1 MTMQMKNS
9 RKPVAAAVTLLAA
22 AFFAQGAQAESW
34 KFALEEVDGSVQD
47 AYAEEFKKRIE
58 ERTNGEVT
66 VQIYP
71 YGTLGTSQDIAE
83 MTGQGVLKLA
93 NASPGH
99 LGGLIK
105 EMNVF
110 NIPYLLSQDNQV
122 NKDVLTDSE
131 CIYGKLEDEFH
142 SKGLELLTMYPEGDM
157 VWTTQKPVRK
167 PSDLNGVKMR
177 TMTSP
182 LLVSAYEAFGAEP
195 TPMPYGEVYGGLQLG
210 QIDAQVNP
218 IFAIEEMKFY
228 EVTDYMIWAGQQQ
241 FTTTVVGN
249 RDWYAS
255 LSDERQQMLDDVVDS
270 MADYIFNKQAEYN
283 EQRLENIKQAKPD
296 MEMIRLSEDERAV
309 FREASMGVRD
319 KFVEMTGESGKDVM
333 QCLAREFGTAR

>member
-1 MTMQMKNS
+1 MRTNRI
-9 RKPVAAAVTLLAA
+9 RKPIALVATLFAA
-22 AFFAQGAQAESW
+22 AFVAQAAQAATW

-58 ERTNGEVT
+58 ERSDGEVT

-71 YGTLGTSQDIAE
+71 YGTLGTSGDIAE

-99 LGGLIK
+99 LGSLIP

-122 NKDVLTDSE
+122 NKQVLSGSE

-142 SKGLELLTMYPEGDM
+142 SKGLELLTMYPEGQM
-157 VWTTQKPVRK
+157 VWTTQKPIRK
-167 PSDLNGVKMR
+167 PSDFSGVKMR
-177 TMTSP
+177 VMTSP
-182 LLVSAYEAFGAEP
+182 LLVKAYEAFGANP

-228 EVTDYMIWAGQQQ
+228 EVTEYMIWAGQQQ

-249 RDWYAS
+249 RDWYAG
-255 LSDERQQMLDDVVDS
+255 LSDERRQMLDSVVDGMS
-270 MADYIFNKQAEYN
+270 DYIFEKQAEYN
-283 EQRLENIKQAKPD
+283 ETRLENIKQAKPD
-296 MEMIRLSEDERAV
+296 MEMIRLNEDERAR
-309 FREASMGVRD
+309 FREASMQVRE
-319 KFVEMTGESGKDVM
+319 KFVEMTGGQGEEVM
-333 QCLAREFGTAR
+333 QCLAEEFGTAM

>member
-1 MTMQMKNS
+1 MQMKNS
-9 RKPVAAAVTLLAA
+9 RKPIAAVVTLLAA
-22 AFFAQGAQAESW
+22 TFFAQGAQAESW

-58 ERTNGEVT
+58 ERTNGDVT

-122 NKDVLTDSE
+122 NKDVLTDSQ
-131 CIYGKLEDEFH
+131 CIYGNLEDEFH

-241 FTTTVVGN
+241 FTTTVVSN

-255 LSDERQQMLDDVVDS
+255 LSDDRRQMLDEVVDS
-270 MADYIFNKQAEYN
+270 MADYIFNKQAQYN
-283 EQRLENIKQAKPD
+283 EERLEAIKQAKPG
-296 MEMIRLSEDERAV
+296 MEMIRLSEDERKP
-309 FREASMGVRD
+309 FLEASMGVRD
-319 KFVEMTGESGKDVM
+319 QFVEMTGDSGEEVL

>member
-1 MTMQMKNS
+1 MMMQKINS
-9 RKPVAAAVTLLAA
+9 RKSVAATVTLLAA
-22 AFFAQGAQAESW
+22 AFFAQGAQAEAW

-47 AYAEEFKKRIE
+47 AYAEEFKRRVE

-83 MTGQGVLKLA
+83 MVGQGVLRLA

-99 LGGLIK
+99 LGSLIP

-110 NIPYLLSQDNQV
+110 NIPYLLSQNNQV
-122 NKDVLTDSE
+122 NKDVLTDSK
-131 CIYGKLEDEFH
+131 CIYGKLQDEFH
-142 SKGLELLTMYPEGDM
+142 SKGLQLLTMYPEGDM
-157 VWTTQKPVRK
+157 VWTTQKPIRS
-167 PSDLNGVKMR
+167 PEDFSGVKMR

-228 EVTDYMIWAGQQQ
+228 EVTDYMVWAGQQQ

-249 RDWYAS
+249 RDWYAG
-255 LSDERQQMLDDVVDS
+255 LSDDRKQMLDDVIAG
-270 MADYIFNKQAEYN
+270 MADYIFKKQAQYN
-283 EQRLENIKQAKPD
+283 DERLEAIKEAKPS
-296 MEMIRLSEDERAV
+296 MEMIRLSEEERQP
-309 FREASMGVRD
+309 FREASMQVRE
-319 KFVEMTGESGKDVM
+319 KFVEMTGQEGKEVL
-333 QCLAREFGTAR
+333 QCLAEQFGTAR

>member
-1 MTMQMKNS
+1 MIHI
-9 RKPVAAAVTLLAA
+9 
-22 AFFAQGAQAESW
+22 G
-34 KFALEEVDGSVQD
+34 
-47 AYAEEFKKRIE
+47 KRSDD
-58 ERTNGEVT
+58 V
-66 VQIYP
+66 
-71 YGTLGTSQDIAE
+71 
-83 MTGQGVLKLA
+83 
-93 NASPGH
+93 

-122 NKDVLTDSE
+122 NKDVLTDSQ

-157 VWTTQKPVRK
+157 VWTTQKPVRS

-182 LLVSAYEAFGAEP
+182 LLVSAYQAFGAEP

-228 EVTDYMIWAGQQQ
+228 EVTDYMVWAGQQQ

-249 RDWYAS
+249 RDWYAG
-255 LSDERQQMLDDVVDS
+255 LSDDRRQMLDEVVDS
-270 MADYIFNKQAEYN
+270 MADYIFETQAQYNKE
-283 EQRLENIKQAKPD
+283 RLEKIKQAKPD
-296 MEMIRLSEDERAV
+296 MEMIELSEDERAV

-319 KFVEMTGESGKDVM
+319 KFVEMTGDSGQEVL
-333 QCLAREFGTAR
+333 QCLAEEFGTAR

>member
-1 MTMQMKNS
+1 MMMQTKNS
-9 RKPVAAAVTLLAA
+9 RKPIAAAIALLAA
-22 AFFAQGAQAESW
+22 AFFVQGAQAESW

-131 CIYGKLEDEFH
+131 CIYGKLEDKFH
-142 SKGLELLTMYPEGDM
+142 DKGLELLTMYPEGDM
-157 VWTTQKPVRK
+157 VWTTQKPVRS
-167 PSDLNGVKMR
+167 PSDLDGVKMR

-182 LLVSAYEAFGAEP
+182 LLVAAYEAFGADP

-228 EVTDYMIWAGQQQ
+228 EVTDYMVWAGQQQ

-249 RDWYAS
+249 RDWYAG
-255 LSDERQQMLDDVVDS
+255 LSDDRKQMLDEVIDS
-270 MADYIFNKQAEYN
+270 MADYIFETQAQYN
-283 EQRLENIKQAKPD
+283 EERLQAIKEAKPD
-296 MEMIRLSEDERAV
+296 MEMIELNEEERAT

-319 KFVEMTGESGKDVM
+319 KFVEMTGDSGEEVL
-333 QCLAREFGTAR
+333 QCLAAEFGTES

>member
-1 MTMQMKNS
+1 MQTKNS
-9 RKPVAAAVTLLAA
+9 RKPIAAAVTLLTV
-22 AFFAQGAQAESW
+22 AFFAHGAQAESW
-34 KFALEEVDGSVQD
+34 KFALEEVDGGVQD

-58 ERTNGEVT
+58 ERSNGEVT
-66 VQIYP
+66 IQIYP

-122 NKDVLTDSE
+122 NKDVLTSSE
-131 CIYGKLEDEFH
+131 CIYGKLEDAFH

-157 VWTTQKPVRK
+157 VWTTRKPVRK

-228 EVTDYMIWAGQQQ
+228 EVTEYMVWAGQQQ

-249 RDWYAS
+249 SDWYAG
-255 LSDERQQMLDDVVDS
+255 LSDDRRQMLDEVVDS
-270 MADYIFNKQAEYN
+270 MADYIFETQAQYN
-283 EQRLENIKQAKPD
+283 EERLEKIKQAKPD
-296 MEMIRLSEDERAV
+296 MEMIELSEDERAV
-309 FREASMGVRD
+309 FLEASMGVRD
-319 KFVEMTGESGKDVM
+319 KFVEMTGDSGKNVM
-333 QCLAREFGTAR
+333 QCLAEEFGTAR

>member
-1 MTMQMKNS
+1 MMMQTKNS
-9 RKPVAAAVTLLAA
+9 RKPVAAAITLLAA

-47 AYAEEFKKRIE
+47 AYAEEFKKRVE

-122 NKDVLTDSE
+122 NKDVLTSSE
-131 CIYGKLEDEFH
+131 CIYGKLEDKFH
-142 SKGLELLTMYPEGDM
+142 DKGLELLTMYPEGDM
-157 VWTTQKPVRK
+157 VWTTQKPVRS
-167 PSDLNGVKMR
+167 PSDLDGVKMR

-182 LLVSAYEAFGAEP
+182 LLVAAYEAFGAEP

-228 EVTDYMIWAGQQQ
+228 EVTDYMVWAGQQQ

-249 RDWYAS
+249 RDWYAG
-255 LSDERQQMLDDVVDS
+255 LSDDRKQMLDGVIDS
-270 MADYIFNKQAEYN
+270 MADYIFETQAQYN
-283 EQRLENIKQAKPD
+283 EERLQAIKEDKPD
-296 MEMIRLSEDERAV
+296 MEMIELSEDERAT

-319 KFVEMTGESGKDVM
+319 KFVEMTGDSGEEVL
-333 QCLAREFGTAR
+333 QCLAAEFGTES

>member
-1 MTMQMKNS
+1 MMMQTKNS

-34 KFALEEVDGSVQD
+34 KFAREEVDGSVQD

-58 ERTNGEVT
+58 EKSNGEVT

-122 NKDVLTDSE
+122 NKEVLTSSE
-131 CIYGKLEDEFH
+131 CIYGKLEDDFH
-142 SKGLELLTMYPEGDM
+142 SKGLELLTMYPEGEM

-167 PSDLNGVKMR
+167 PSDLRGVKMR

-182 LLVSAYEAFGAEP
+182 LLVAAYKAFGAEP

-228 EVTDYMIWAGQQQ
+228 EVTDYMIWPGEQQ

-249 RDWYAS
+249 RDWYAG
-255 LSDERQQMLDDVVDS
+255 LSDDRRQMLDDVVDS
-270 MADYIFNKQAEYN
+270 MADYIFEKQAEYN
-283 EQRLENIKQAKPD
+283 QQRLEKIKQAKPS
-296 MEMIRLSEDERAV
+296 MEMIELNEEERAV
-309 FREASMGVRD
+309 FREASMKVRD
-319 KFVEMTGESGKDVM
+319 TYVNMTGDRGKEIL
-333 QCLAREFGTAR
+333 QCLAAEFGTER

>member
-1 MTMQMKNS
+1 MRIIKS
-9 RKPVAAAVTLLAA
+9 RKPVAAAVALFGA
-22 AFFAQGAQAESW
+22 AFLAQAAQAESW

-71 YGTLGTSQDIAE
+71 YGTLGTSGDIAE

-99 LGGLIK
+99 LGSLIP

-131 CIYGKLEDEFH
+131 CIYGKLQDEFH
-142 SKGLELLTMYPEGDM
+142 DKGLELLTMYPEGQM
-157 VWTTQKPVRK
+157 VWTTKK
-167 PSDLNGVKMR
+167 KITSPSDMQGVKMR
-177 TMTSP
+177 VMTSP
-182 LLVSAYEAFGAEP
+182 LLVAAYEAFGASP

-249 RDWYAS
+249 HDWYQG
-255 LSDERQQMLDDVVDS
+255 LSDERRQMLNDVIAG
-270 MADYIFNKQAEYN
+270 MADYIFKKQAQYN
-283 EQRLENIKQAKPD
+283 DSRLEDIKKAKPGMKMIHLTEEQREP
-296 MEMIRLSEDERAV
+296 
-309 FREASMGVRD
+309 FRKASMKVRD
-319 KFVEMTGESGKDVM
+319 KFVKMTGQEGKEVM
-333 QCLAREFGTAR
+333 QCLAQQFGTAR

>member
-1 MTMQMKNS
+1 MMMQINNS

-22 AFFAQGAQAESW
+22 AFFAQGAHAESW

-47 AYAEEFKKRIE
+47 AYAEEFKKRVE
-58 ERTNGEVT
+58 ERTNGELT

-131 CIYGKLEDEFH
+131 CIYGKLEEDFR

-157 VWTTQKPVRK
+157 VWTTQKPVRS
-167 PSDLNGVKMR
+167 PEDMDGIKMR

-182 LLVSAYEAFGAEP
+182 LLVAAYEAFGADP

-249 RDWYAS
+249 RDWYAG
-255 LSDERQQMLDDVVDS
+255 LSDDRQQMLDEVVDS
-270 MADYIFNKQAEYN
+270 MADYIFEKQAEYN
-283 EQRLENIKQAKPD
+283 EERLEKIKQAKPD
-296 MEMIRLSEDERAV
+296 MEMIELSDEEREV
-309 FREASMGVRD
+309 FREASMGVRE
-319 KFVEMTGESGKDVM
+319 KFVEMAGDSGKEVM
-333 QCLAREFGTAR
+333 QCLAAEFGTES